1 MLSHKQIFI
10 ILVIIICIILFVTTL
25 LYNNILLHNK
35 ESFTVHYNDIAP
47 ILPDKYQSQWD
58 YYGNYNNYLMDGLT
72 SGHGNQIKYETSI
85 PPYCD
90 IPNRNR
96 SYLVNPLLTQK
107 HIFIKPN
114 IDGFDK
120 NVVPDF
126 GNSAEA
132 IRIGAFEELMVPQNN
147 YFYDNF
153 TRAVKNPEELQKY
166 KESYIQRCGLF
177 KNDVPRNTFTNP
189 Y

>member
-1 MLSHKQIFI
+1 MIEYVLIVVVI
-10 ILVIIICIILFVTTL
+10 VIIILIITYSDREGFMA
-25 LYNNILLHNK
+25 
-35 ESFTVHYNDIAP
+35 HYNDIAP
-47 ILPDKYQSQWD
+47 VFSEKGKSVWD

-72 SGHGNQIKYETSI
+72 LGKDIQYLDGK

-90 IPNRNR
+90 APNRNR

-114 IDGFDK
+114 INKFSND
-120 NVVPDF
+120 VVPDF

-132 IRIGAFEELMVPQNN
+132 IRVGAFEELMVPQVD
-147 YFYDNF
+147 YWYSNF
-153 TRAVKNPEELQKY
+153 SDEVKKIKDPRIRQKY
-166 KESYIQRCGLF
+166 KEQYMQRCGTF
-177 KNDVPRNTFTNP
+177 RNNIPRNTYTNP